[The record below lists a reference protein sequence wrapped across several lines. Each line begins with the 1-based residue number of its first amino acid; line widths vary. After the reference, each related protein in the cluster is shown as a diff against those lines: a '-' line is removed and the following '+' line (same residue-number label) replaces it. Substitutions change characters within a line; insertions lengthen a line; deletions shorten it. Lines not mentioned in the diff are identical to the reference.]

1 MNILGLALLKLFFF
15 IEAVS
20 CFVLMLVGIGMIE
33 HVNNMVALVGGMM
46 AAGGVIGFVWFGV
59 LFARREI

>member
-46 AAGGVIGFVWFGV
+46 AAIGVIGFVWFGV

>member
-1 MNILGLALLKLFFF
+1 MLKLFFF

-46 AAGGVIGFVWFGV
+46 AAIGVIGFVWFGV

>member
-1 MNILGLALLKLFFF
+1 MNIVGLALLKLFFF

-20 CFVLMLVGIGMIE
+20 CFVLMLVVIGMIE
-33 HVNNMVALVGGMM
+33 HVNNMVALAGGMM
-46 AAGGVIGFVWFGV
+46 ATVGVIGFVWFGV

>member
-46 AAGGVIGFVWFGV
+46 AAVGVIGFVWFGV
-59 LFARREI
+59 LFARWEI

>member
-1 MNILGLALLKLFFF
+1 MNIVGLALLKLFFF

-46 AAGGVIGFVWFGV
+46 AAVGVIGFVWFGV

>member
-1 MNILGLALLKLFFF
+1 MNIVGLALLKLFFF

-33 HVNNMVALVGGMM
+33 DVNNMVALAGGMM
-46 AAGGVIGFVWFGV
+46 ATVGVIGFVWFGV
-59 LFARREI
+59 LFAREEI